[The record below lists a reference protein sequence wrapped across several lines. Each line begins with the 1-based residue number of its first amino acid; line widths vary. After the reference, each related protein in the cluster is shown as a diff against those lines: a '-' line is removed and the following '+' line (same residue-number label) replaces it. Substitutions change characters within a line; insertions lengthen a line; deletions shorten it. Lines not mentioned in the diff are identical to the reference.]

1 MQLIVNSDR
10 RSRNQLI
17 DVAKGIAILLVL
29 IGHSIQYASGASYA
43 ASGAF
48 YNNCLFK
55 VIYTFH
61 MPLFMVISGYLFRF
75 SIERKTA
82 KNIVVDRLKTL
93 LLPIFAFAL
102 VVFCVKF
109 NPELGFFDQIRRYF
123 SFTRYTLWFLW
134 ALFYAS
140 IGVLL
145 INKLF
150 KDNVIVYLLVFL
162 SSLCLPDKY
171 FFELYKFMFPCFVF
185 GYFVEKKGWITLMR
199 KHLNPIMIFSLI
211 IFVLMLFFYNTDC
224 YVYMTGSY
232 LFGTA
237 NPIRQLGI
245 DLYRIA
251 IGIAGSI
258 FVMSLLM
265 WIYAEK
271 RDDCVTKSLCFFG
284 SNTMGIYC
292 IQNYF
297 WMLYPLVISGVIY
310 PILLNR
316 AVAFVICLTV
326 SCLVTML
333 MRKIRVLNFLFLGGR

>member
-82 KNIVVDRLKTL
+82 KNIVVDKLRTL

-145 INKLF
+145 INKLC
-150 KDNVIVYLLVFL
+150 KDSVLVYVLVFL
-162 SSLCLPDKY
+162 VSLCLPDKY
-171 FFELYKFMFPCFVF
+171 FFELYKFMFPCFVI
-185 GYFVEKKGWITLMR
+185 GYFACKKDWMSVLK
-199 KHLNPIMIFSLI
+199 KHLNLVAILS
-211 IFVLMLFFYNTDC
+211 FVVFVFMLLFYNTDC

-245 DLYRIA
+245 DLFRVA
-251 IGIAGSI
+251 IGIAGS
-258 FVMSLLM
+258 VLAVSLLM
-265 WIYAEK
+265 YVYQEN
-271 RDDCVTKSLCFFG
+271 RNDCVTKSLCFLG
-284 SNTMGIYC
+284 KNTMGIYC
-292 IQNYF
+292 FQNYF
-297 WMLYPLVISGVIY
+297 WILFPAIVSGAMH
-310 PILLNR
+310 PIFFNRLL
-316 AVAFVICLTV
+316 AFVVCLAV
-326 SCLVTML
+326 CCLMTML
-333 MRKIRVLNFLFLGGR
+333 IKKIRVLNFLFLGGR

>member
-1 MQLIVNSDR
+1 MEYSANGFKSS
-10 RSRNQLI
+10 RSQLI

-29 IGHSIQYASGASYA
+29 IGHSIQYASGKSYCS
-43 ASGAF
+43 SGAF
-48 YNNCLFK
+48 YSNWLFK
-55 VIYTFH
+55 FIYSFH
-61 MPLFMVISGYLFRF
+61 MPLFMVISGYLFGF
-75 SIERKTA
+75 SVERKTTET
-82 KNIVVDRLKTL
+82 IIVDRLRTL

-102 VVFCVKF
+102 IVFCVKYDS
-109 NPELGFFDQIRRYF
+109 ELTVFDQIRRYL

-140 IGVLL
+140 VGVLL

-150 KDNVIVYLLVFL
+150 KDNVLVYLLVFFG
-162 SSLCLPDKY
+162 SLCLPDKY

-232 LFGTA
+232 LFGTV

-245 DLYRIA
+245 DLYRIV
-251 IGIAGSI
+251 IGIAGSV
-258 FVMSLLM
+258 FVISLLM
-265 WIYAEK
+265 RVYEEN
-271 RDDCVTKSLCFFG
+271 RDDCVSKLLCFFG
-284 SNTMGIYC
+284 RNTMGIYC
-292 IQNYF
+292 VQNYF
-297 WMLYPLVISGVIY
+297 WILYPLVISGVIY

-316 AVAFVICLTV
+316 VVTFTICLSV

-333 MRKIRVLNFLFLGGR
+333 IRKIRVLNFLFLGGR